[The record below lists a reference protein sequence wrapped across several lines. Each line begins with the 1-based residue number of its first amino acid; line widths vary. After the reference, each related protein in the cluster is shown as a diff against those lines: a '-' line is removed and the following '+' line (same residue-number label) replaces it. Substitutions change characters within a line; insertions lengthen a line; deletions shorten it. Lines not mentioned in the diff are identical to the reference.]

1 MGGAE
6 QHARPLAGLVSRGAV
21 CDDTRVKRFFEN
33 EAGGGAGLS
42 RPRWAR
48 LAFILLV
55 WLLVGLFFSS
65 QIYFYFLG
73 TPKQMSLPS
82 ALAWQMIAVLGWAL
96 STPLVLMLARRYRFE
111 RQTWKRAALVHLL
124 AGTGLSVA
132 WAAFHV
138 LLDAYFSGADLTHY
152 EWRHLPR
159 LMFSM
164 LDKELLIYWIIVVV
178 SHAAD
183 YYQRYREGELRAS
196 QAQLQAL
203 KMQLHP
209 HFLFNALH
217 SISALV
223 HSDPD
228 AADKMIARLGDF
240 LRLTLDSA
248 AAQEV
253 PLRQEL
259 EFLNCYLDIERTR
272 FRDRLTTEIHADSQV
287 LDCVVPNLILQ
298 PIVENAIRHGVS
310 QRAAHG
316 HVEVRASRAGD
327 ALRLEVRDNG
337 RGLPEGVE
345 AGRAKQGGGVGLANT
360 RARLQQLYG
369 NSYHFE
375 ISNVP
380 TGGAIVTLELPLH
393 GATSEPPAE
402 AGAEHAPPSAE
413 PRAAGARGP
422 VSSRA

>member
-1 MGGAE
+1 
-6 QHARPLAGLVSRGAV
+6 
-21 CDDTRVKRFFEN
+21 VKKFFEG
-33 EAGGGAGLS
+33 EAEGGAG
-42 RPRWAR
+42 RGRQRWAR
-48 LAFILLV
+48 LAFIVLV
-55 WLLVGLFFSS
+55 WVLVGLFFSS

-73 TPKQMSLPS
+73 TPRQMTMPR
-82 ALAWQMIAVLGWAL
+82 ALAWQMSAVFIFAI
-96 STPLVLMLARRYRFE
+96 STPLVLWLARRYRFE
-111 RQTWKRAALVHLL
+111 RQTWPRAVLAHLL
-124 AGTGLSVA
+124 AGTALCAA
-132 WAAFHV
+132 WSAFHIV
-138 LLDAYFSGADLTHY
+138 IDYYFSGSYANLR
-152 EWRHLPR
+152 WGNLPR
-159 LMFSM
+159 LIFAN
-164 LDKELLIYWIIVVV
+164 LDKELLVYWIIVVI

-217 SISALV
+217 SISSLV

-272 FRDRLTTEIHADSQV
+272 FRDRLTTEIHADPQV

-310 QRAAHG
+310 QRAARG
-316 HVEVRASRAGD
+316 HVEVRASRAGQS
-327 ALRLEVRDNG
+327 LRLEVRDNG
-337 RGLPEGVE
+337 RGLPEGAE
-345 AGRAKQGGGVGLANT
+345 GTRGKQGGGVGLANT

-369 NSYHFE
+369 GAYRFE
-375 ISNVP
+375 LSNAP
-380 TGGAIVTLELPLH
+380 AGGAVVTLELPLH
-393 GATSEPPAE
+393 GSPHETEPPAE
-402 AGAEHAPPSAE
+402 HAPLPDK
-413 PRAAGARGP
+413 PRAAGARGAL
-422 VSSRA
+422 SSRA

>member
-1 MGGAE
+1 V
-6 QHARPLAGLVSRGAV
+6 Q
-21 CDDTRVKRFFEN
+21 RFFEA

-42 RPRWAR
+42 RQRWAR
-48 LAFILLV
+48 LAFITLV
-55 WLLVGLFFSS
+55 WALVGLFFSS
-65 QIYFYFLG
+65 QIYFYWLG
-73 TPKQMSLPS
+73 TPKQMSLPRS
-82 ALAWQMIAVLGWAL
+82 LAWQMSAVVIFAL
-96 STPLVLMLARRYRFE
+96 STPLVLLLARRYRVE
-111 RQTWKRAALVHLL
+111 RQTWRRAVPVHLL
-124 AGTGLSVA
+124 AGTLISAV
-132 WAAFHV
+132 WAAYHIV
-138 LLDAYFSGADLTHY
+138 LDVYFNGDFAKFPWGNLARIVFVNID
-152 EWRHLPR
+152 R
-159 LMFSM
+159 
-164 LDKELLIYWIIVVV
+164 ELLIYWIVVVV

-223 HSDPD
+223 HADPD

-272 FRDRLTTEIHADSQV
+272 FRDRLTTRIEAEPQV

-316 HVEVRASRAGD
+316 HVEVRASRAGG

-337 RGLPEGVE
+337 RGLPEGAEVC
-345 AGRAKQGGGVGLANT
+345 RANQGGGGVGLANT

-369 NSYHFE
+369 GAYRFDL
-375 ISNVP
+375 SNAAE
-380 TGGAIVTLELPLH
+380 GGAVVTLEIPIH
-393 GATSEPPAE
+393 GLLAEPPAE
-402 AGAEHAPPSAE
+402 AVAEQAHAHGKARPAE
-413 PRAAGARGP
+413 ARGP

>member
-1 MGGAE
+1 M
-6 QHARPLAGLVSRGAV
+6 
-21 CDDTRVKRFFEN
+21 KNFFER
-33 EAGGGAGLS
+33 EAGGDAGLS
-42 RPRWAR
+42 RQRWAR
-48 LAFILLV
+48 LAFPLLV
-55 WLLVGLFFSS
+55 WVLVGLFFSS
-65 QIYFYFLG
+65 QLYFYFLG

-82 ALAWQMIAVLGWAL
+82 VLAWQMSAVFIFAL
-96 STPLVLMLARRYRFE
+96 STPLVLLLARRYRVARE
-111 RQTWKRAALVHLL
+111 TWRRAVPVHLL
-124 AGTGLSVA
+124 AGVGISAV
-132 WAAFHV
+132 WAAFHIV
-138 LLDAYFSGADLTHY
+138 IDSYFSGANFANY
-152 EWRHLPR
+152 RWGNLPR
-159 LMFSM
+159 LIFVN
-164 LDKELLIYWIIVVV
+164 LDKELLVYWIIVVI

-217 SISALV
+217 SISSLV
-223 HSDPD
+223 HSDPE

-253 PLRQEL
+253 TLRQEL

-272 FRDRLTTEIHADSQV
+272 FRDRLTTHIDADPQV

-316 HVEVRASRAGD
+316 HVEVRAARAGQT
-327 ALRLEVRDNG
+327 LRLEVRDNG
-337 RGLPEGVE
+337 RGLPEGAE
-345 AGRAKQGGGVGLANT
+345 ACRAKQGGGGVGLANT

-369 NSYHFE
+369 GAFRFE
-375 ISNVP
+375 LQNAP
-380 TGGAIVTLELPLH
+380 AGGAVVTLEIPLREEEL
-393 GATSEPPAE
+393 TPAE
-402 AGAEHAPPSAE
+402 ASVAPVGGASRE
-413 PRAAGARGP
+413 P
-422 VSSRA
+422 VFSK

>member
-1 MGGAE
+1 MLTYGAI
-6 QHARPLAGLVSRGAV
+6 LGVG
-21 CDDTRVKRFFEN
+21 
-33 EAGGGAGLS
+33 
-42 RPRWAR
+42 
-48 LAFILLV
+48 LAF
-55 WLLVGLFFSS
+55 S
-65 QIYFYFLG
+65 YY
-73 TPKQMSLPS
+73 
-82 ALAWQMIAVLGWAL
+82 
-96 STPLVLMLARRYRFE
+96 ARFRE
-111 RQTWKRAALVHLL
+111 R
-124 AGTGLSVA
+124 
-132 WAAFHV
+132 
-138 LLDAYFSGADLTHY
+138 
-152 EWRHLPR
+152 E
-159 LMFSM
+159 M
-164 LDKELLIYWIIVVV
+164 
-178 SHAAD
+178 
-183 YYQRYREGELRAS
+183 RAS
-196 QAQLQAL
+196 QLEAQLAQAQLQAL

-240 LRLTLDSA
+240 LRLTLENS

-272 FRDRLTTEIHADSQV
+272 FRDRLTTQIEADPQL

-337 RGLPEGVE
+337 RGLPEGAEVC
-345 AGRAKQGGGVGLANT
+345 RANQGGGVGLANT

-369 NSYHFE
+369 GAYRFD
-375 ISNVP
+375 ISNAP
-380 TGGAIVTLELPLH
+380 AGGAVVTLEIPLH
-393 GATSEPPAE
+393 GSTAEPGRAASLGLE
-402 AGAEHAPPSAE
+402 AGAHAA
-413 PRAAGARGP
+413 
-422 VSSRA
+422 

>member
-1 MGGAE
+1 VRRLFDTGA
-6 QHARPLAGLVSRGAV
+6 S
-21 CDDTRVKRFFEN
+21 
-33 EAGGGAGLS
+33 GGAGAGGQS
-42 RPRWAR
+42 WAR
-48 LAFILLV
+48 LAFLWGV
-55 WLLVGLFFSS
+55 WALVGLFFSS
-65 QIYFYFLG
+65 QVYFYSYG
-73 TPKQMSLPS
+73 TSKQTSLPH
-82 ALAWQMIAVLGWAL
+82 ALAWQMSAVVINAL
-96 STPLVLMLARRYRFE
+96 FTPLVLRLARRYRVE
-111 RQTWKRAALVHLL
+111 RQTWRRTLPLHLFAGAAFAAACTTYHIVLDFGFAGNFAALTL
-124 AGTGLSVA
+124 A
-132 WAAFHV
+132 
-138 LLDAYFSGADLTHY
+138 
-152 EWRHLPR
+152 RLPR
-159 LMFSM
+159 LVFANV
-164 LDKELLIYWIIVVV
+164 DRNLLIYAIIVVI

-223 HSDPD
+223 HTDPD

-272 FRDRLTTEIHADSQV
+272 FRDRLTTEIHADPQV
-287 LDCVVPNLILQ
+287 LDCRVPNLILQ

-310 QRAAHG
+310 QRSARG
-316 HVEVRASRAGD
+316 HVEVHASRAGRS
-327 ALRLEVRDNG
+327 LRLEVRDNG
-337 RGLPEGVE
+337 RGLPEGAE
-345 AGRAKQGGGVGLANT
+345 GPRGKQGGGVGLANT

-369 NSYHFE
+369 GDYRFE
-375 ISNVP
+375 LQNAP
-380 TGGAIVTLELPLH
+380 AGGAVVTLELPLH
-393 GATSEPPAE
+393 GSPHETEPPAAPDAE
-402 AGAEHAPPSAE
+402 RPHAGAT
-413 PRAAGARGP
+413 PRAAEARGP

>member
-1 MGGAE
+1 ME
-6 QHARPLAGLVSRGAV
+6 KS
-21 CDDTRVKRFFEN
+21 FESG
-33 EAGGGAGLS
+33 EGGGAGLS
-42 RPRWAR
+42 RQRWAR

-55 WLLVGLFFSS
+55 WVLVGLFFAS
-65 QIYFYFLG
+65 QLYFYFLG

-82 ALAWQMIAVLGWAL
+82 VLAWQMSAVLIFAL
-96 STPLVLMLARRYRFE
+96 STPLVLLLARRYRVE
-111 RQTWKRAALVHLL
+111 RQTWRRAVPVHLL
-124 AGTGLSVA
+124 AGTVISAA
-132 WAAFHV
+132 WAAFHIV
-138 LLDAYFSGADLTHY
+138 LDASFSGTLAGFK
-152 EWRHLPR
+152 WGNLPK
-159 LMFSM
+159 LIFVN
-164 LDKELLIYWIIVVV
+164 LDRELLVYWIIVVI
-178 SHAAD
+178 SHATD

-228 AADKMIARLGDF
+228 AADKMIAKLGDF
-240 LRLTLDSA
+240 LRLTLDTS

-272 FRDRLTTEIHADSQV
+272 FRDRLTTQIEADPQL

-337 RGLPEGVE
+337 RGLPEGAE
-345 AGRAKQGGGVGLANT
+345 ASRAKQGGGGVGLANT

-369 NSYHFE
+369 GAYRFDIANA
-375 ISNVP
+375 P
-380 TGGAIVTLELPLH
+380 AGGAVVTLEIPMH
-393 GATSEPPAE
+393 GTTAEPAAE
-402 AGAEHAPPSAE
+402 AGAEQAPPTAK
-413 PRAAGARGP
+413 PRAREARGP
-422 VSSRA
+422 ISSRA

>member
-1 MGGAE
+1 MNKLFEGEAE
-6 QHARPLAGLVSRGAV
+6 GV
-21 CDDTRVKRFFEN
+21 
-33 EAGGGAGLS
+33 AGLS
-42 RPRWAR
+42 RQRWAR

-55 WLLVGLFFSS
+55 WVLVGLFFAS

-73 TPKQMSLPS
+73 TPKQMTFPS
-82 ALAWQMIAVLGWAL
+82 ALAWQMSAVVIFAV
-96 STPLVLMLARRYRFE
+96 STPLVLRLARRYRFE
-111 RQTWKRAALVHLL
+111 RHTWKRAVFVHLL
-124 AGTGLSVA
+124 AGTGIAAV

-138 LLDAYFSGADLTHY
+138 VLDSYFSGGNLAHY
-152 EWRHLPR
+152 KWGNLPR
-159 LMFSM
+159 LIFAN
-164 LDKELLIYWIIVVV
+164 LDHRLLVYWIIVVI

-272 FRDRLTTEIHADSQV
+272 FRDRLTTEIHADPQV

-316 HVEVRASRAGD
+316 HVEVRASRAGQS
-327 ALRLEVRDNG
+327 LRLEVRDNG
-337 RGLPEGVE
+337 RGLPEGAE
-345 AGRAKQGGGVGLANT
+345 AGRSKQGGVGLANT
-360 RARLQQLYG
+360 RARLEQLYG
-369 NSYHFE
+369 AAYRFE
-375 ISNVP
+375 LHNRP
-380 TGGAIVTLELPLH
+380 EGGTLVTL
-393 GATSEPPAE
+393 TIPAKANDE
-402 AGAEHAPPSAE
+402 
-413 PRAAGARGP
+413 RGTMNE
-422 VSSRA
+422 

>member
-1 MGGAE
+1 M
-6 QHARPLAGLVSRGAV
+6 L
-21 CDDTRVKRFFEN
+21 FESGT
-33 EAGGGAGLS
+33 EGGAGLS
-42 RPRWAR
+42 RQRWAR

-55 WLLVGLFFSS
+55 WFLVGLFFSS

-82 ALAWQMIAVLGWAL
+82 ALAWQMSAVVIFAL
-96 STPLVLMLARRYRFE
+96 STPLVLWLARRYRVE
-111 RQTWKRAALVHLL
+111 RQSWKRAVPVHLL
-124 AGTGLSVA
+124 AGTVICST
-132 WAAFHV
+132 WAAYHII
-138 LLDAYFSGADLTHY
+138 LDSYFSGANFADY
-152 EWRHLPR
+152 KWGNLPR
-159 LMFSM
+159 LIFIN
-164 LDKELLIYWIIVVV
+164 LDRELLVYWIIVVV
-178 SHAAD
+178 SHAVG

-217 SISALV
+217 SISSLV
-223 HSDPD
+223 HTDPE

-272 FRDRLTTEIHADSQV
+272 FRDRLTTEIHADPQV

-316 HVEVRASRAGD
+316 HVEVRAARAGQS
-327 ALRLEVRDNG
+327 LRLEVRDNG
-337 RGLPEGVE
+337 RGLPEG
-345 AGRAKQGGGVGLANT
+345 ATTGRAKPGGVGLANT

-369 NSYHFE
+369 GNYRFE
-375 ISNVP
+375 LQNAP
-380 TGGAIVTLELPLH
+380 EGGAVVTLELPLH
-393 GATSEPPAE
+393 GSPHETEPPAE
-402 AGAEHAPPSAE
+402 HVPALDAAAGKS
-413 PRAAGARGP
+413 RAAGARGAL
-422 VSSRA
+422 SSRA

>member
-1 MGGAE
+1 
-6 QHARPLAGLVSRGAV
+6 
-21 CDDTRVKRFFEN
+21 VKRFFET
-33 EAGGGAGLS
+33 ESWGGGGGLS
-42 RPRWAR
+42 RQRWAR

-65 QIYFYFLG
+65 QLYFYLLG
-73 TPKQMSLPS
+73 TPKQISFPR
-82 ALAWQMIAVLGWAL
+82 AFAWQMTAVVIFAI
-96 STPLVLMLARRYRFE
+96 STPLVLLLARRYRFE
-111 RQTWKRAALVHLL
+111 RQRWPRAAAAHLL
-124 AGTGLSVA
+124 AGTVISAA
-132 WAAFHV
+132 WAAFHIV
-138 LLDAYFSGADLTHY
+138 IDSYFSGANFANY
-152 EWRHLPR
+152 KWGNLPR
-159 LMFSM
+159 LIFAT
-164 LDKELLIYWIIVVV
+164 LDKELLVYWIVVV
-178 SHAAD
+178 ISHAAD

-217 SISALV
+217 SISSLV

-272 FRDRLTTEIHADSQV
+272 FRDRLTTEIHADPQA

-310 QRAAHG
+310 QRAASG
-316 HVEVRASRAGD
+316 HVEVRAARSGD
-327 ALRLEVRDNG
+327 SLRLEVRDNG
-337 RGLPEGVE
+337 RGLPEGAE
-345 AGRAKQGGGVGLANT
+345 AGRAKQGGVGLANT

-369 NSYHFE
+369 GAYRFE
-375 ISNVP
+375 LQNAP
-380 TGGAIVTLELPLH
+380 TGGAVVTLEIPFRE
-393 GATSEPPAE
+393 ADPPPPAD
-402 AGAEHAPPSAE
+402 AL
-413 PRAAGARGP
+413 GARVGGARREP
-422 VSSRA
+422 AFIK

>member
-1 MGGAE
+1 
-6 QHARPLAGLVSRGAV
+6 
-21 CDDTRVKRFFEN
+21 VKKLSETG
-33 EAGGGAGLS
+33 AGGGAGFG
-42 RPRWAR
+42 RQRGAR

-55 WLLVGLFFSS
+55 WALVGLFFSS

-73 TPKQMSLPS
+73 TRRQMSLPS
-82 ALAWQMIAVLGWAL
+82 ALGWQMTAVVIFAL
-96 STPLVLMLARRYRFE
+96 STPLVLWLARRYRFE
-111 RQTWKRAALVHLL
+111 RQTWKRAIPVHLL
-124 AGTGLSVA
+124 AGTLISAV
-132 WAAFHV
+132 WAAFHIV
-138 LLDAYFSGADLTHY
+138 LDTYVNGDFGKFPWANLHRIVFLNLD
-152 EWRHLPR
+152 R
-159 LMFSM
+159 
-164 LDKELLIYWIIVVV
+164 ELLVYWIIVVV

-253 PLRQEL
+253 TLKQEL

-272 FRDRLTTEIHADSQV
+272 FRDRLTTQIDADPQV

-316 HVEVRASRAGD
+316 HVGVRAARAGD
-327 ALRLEVRDNG
+327 SLRLEVRDNG
-337 RGLPEGVE
+337 RGLPEGAE
-345 AGRAKQGGGVGLANT
+345 AGRSKQGCGGVGLANT

-369 NSYHFE
+369 GAFRFE
-375 ISNVP
+375 LQNAP
-380 TGGAIVTLELPLH
+380 EGGVVVTLEIPLH
-393 GATSEPPAE
+393 GSPHVTETPAE
-402 AGAEHAPPSAE
+402 AGVEHTPPDAAAPGKPRPAE
-413 PRAAGARGP
+413 PRVGL
-422 VSSRA
+422 SSRA

>member
-1 MGGAE
+1 
-6 QHARPLAGLVSRGAV
+6 
-21 CDDTRVKRFFEN
+21 
-33 EAGGGAGLS
+33 
-42 RPRWAR
+42 
-48 LAFILLV
+48 
-55 WLLVGLFFSS
+55 
-65 QIYFYFLG
+65 
-73 TPKQMSLPS
+73 
-82 ALAWQMIAVLGWAL
+82 
-96 STPLVLMLARRYRFE
+96 E
-111 RQTWKRAALVHLL
+111 RQTWKRAAPVHLL
-124 AGTGLSVA
+124 AGTLISAV

-138 LLDAYFSGADLTHY
+138 VIDSYFSGGNLAHY
-152 EWRHLPR
+152 KWGNLPR
-159 LMFSM
+159 LVFAN
-164 LDKELLIYWIIVVV
+164 LDHRLLVYWIIVVI

-217 SISALV
+217 SVSALI
-223 HSDPD
+223 HADPD

-253 PLRQEL
+253 TLKQEL

-272 FRDRLTTEIHADSQV
+272 FRDRLTTHIDADPQV

-316 HVEVRASRAGD
+316 HVEVRAERAGD
-327 ALRLEVRDNG
+327 RLRLEVRDNG
-337 RGLPEGVE
+337 RGLPEGAE
-345 AGRAKQGGGVGLANT
+345 ACRAKQGGVGLANT

-369 NSYHFE
+369 GDFRFE
-375 ISNVP
+375 LRNAP
-380 TGGAIVTLELPLH
+380 AGGVVVTLEIPLRED
-393 GATSEPPAE
+393 GLTP
-402 AGAEHAPPSAE
+402 AGASAARETRASRE
-413 PRAAGARGP
+413 P
-422 VSSRA
+422 VFSK

>member
-1 MGGAE
+1 MW
-6 QHARPLAGLVSRGAV
+6 
-21 CDDTRVKRFFEN
+21 FEN
-33 EAGGGAGLS
+33 EAWNNAGLS

-55 WLLVGLFFSS
+55 WVLVGLFFSS
-65 QIYFYFLG
+65 QLYFYFLG
-73 TPKQMSLPS
+73 TPKQLTFPR
-82 ALAWQMIAVLGWAL
+82 ALAWQMSAL
-96 STPLVLMLARRYRFE
+96 LINALTTPLVLLLARRYRFE
-111 RQTWKRAALVHLL
+111 RQTWPRAVLVHLL
-124 AGTGLSVA
+124 AGIGICSV
-132 WAAFHV
+132 WAAYHV
-138 LLDAYFSGADLTHY
+138 VLDSYFSGNLANY
-152 EWRHLPR
+152 RWGNLPR
-159 LMFSM
+159 LIFVN
-164 LDKELLIYWIIVVV
+164 LDRELLVYWIIVVI

-217 SISALV
+217 SVSALV

-253 PLRQEL
+253 TLKQEL

-272 FRDRLTTEIHADSQV
+272 FRDRLTTQIEADPQV

-310 QRAAHG
+310 QRATHG

-327 ALRLEVRDNG
+327 SLRLEVRDNG
-337 RGLPEGVE
+337 RGLPEGAE
-345 AGRAKQGGGVGLANT
+345 ANRAKQGGGVGLANT

-369 NSYHFE
+369 GNYRFE
-375 ISNVP
+375 LSNAP
-380 TGGAIVTLELPLH
+380 GGGAVVTLEIPMH
-393 GATSEPPAE
+393 GSPAE
-402 AGAEHAPPSAE
+402 PASSAASSIELSQSPDAAPGKARPAK
-413 PRAAGARGP
+413 ARGAL
-422 VSSRA
+422 SSRA

>member
-1 MGGAE
+1 M
-6 QHARPLAGLVSRGAV
+6 RGL
-21 CDDTRVKRFFEN
+21 FESD
-33 EAGGGAGLS
+33 AAAGAGFG
-42 RPRWAR
+42 RQRWAR
-48 LAFILLV
+48 LAFIALV
-55 WLLVGLFFSS
+55 WTLVGLFFSS

-82 ALAWQMIAVLGWAL
+82 AVAWQMTAVVINAL
-96 STPLVLMLARRYRFE
+96 STPLVLWLARRYRVE
-111 RQTWKRAALVHLL
+111 RQTWKRSVPVHLL
-124 AGTGLSVA
+124 AGFVICAA
-132 WAAFHV
+132 WAAYHI
-138 LLDAYFSGADLTHY
+138 LLDVYFNGHLDKF
-152 EWRHLPR
+152 EWRNLHRIVFLNIDR
-159 LMFSM
+159 
-164 LDKELLIYWIIVVV
+164 ELLVYWIIVVV
-178 SHAAD
+178 SHAIG

-253 PLRQEL
+253 ALRQEL

-272 FRDRLTTEIHADSQV
+272 FRDRLTTEIDADPQV

-310 QRAAHG
+310 QRAASG
-316 HVEVRASRAGD
+316 HVGVRASRAGQL
-327 ALRLEVRDNG
+327 LRLEVRDNG
-337 RGLPEGVE
+337 RGLPEGAEVC
-345 AGRAKQGGGVGLANT
+345 RANQGGGGVGLANT

-369 NSYHFE
+369 GAYRFE
-375 ISNVP
+375 LSNAP
-380 TGGAIVTLELPLH
+380 EGGAVVTLEIPMH
-393 GATSEPPAE
+393 GSPHETEPPAE
-402 AGAEHAPPSAE
+402 AGAAHAPLN
-413 PRAAGARGP
+413 PRAHGARRAL
-422 VSSRA
+422 SSRA

>member
-1 MGGAE
+1 
-6 QHARPLAGLVSRGAV
+6 
-21 CDDTRVKRFFEN
+21 VKRFFEN
-33 EAGGGAGLS
+33 EEGGGAGLS
-42 RPRWAR
+42 RQRWAR
-48 LAFILLV
+48 FAFILLV
-55 WLLVGLFFSS
+55 WGLVGLFFSS
-65 QIYFYFLG
+65 QVYFYWLG
-73 TPKQMSLPS
+73 TPKEMSLPRS
-82 ALAWQMIAVLGWAL
+82 LAWQMTAVVIFAV
-96 STPLVLMLARRYRFE
+96 STPLVLMLARRYRVD
-111 RQTWKRAALVHLL
+111 RQTWKRAVPVHLL
-124 AGTGLSVA
+124 AGTLVSAV
-132 WAAFHV
+132 WAAYHIV
-138 LLDAYFSGADLTHY
+138 LDVYFNGNLARF
-152 EWRHLPR
+152 EWNNLPR
-159 LMFSM
+159 IVFINI
-164 LDKELLIYWIIVVV
+164 DRELLIYWIVVVV

-272 FRDRLTTEIHADSQV
+272 FRDRLTTQIEADPQV

-316 HVEVRASRAGD
+316 HVEVHAVRAGNV
-327 ALRLEVRDNG
+327 LRLEVRDNG
-337 RGLPEGVE
+337 RGLPEGIE
-345 AGRAKQGGGVGLANT
+345 PGRANQGCGGVGLANT

-369 NSYHFE
+369 GAYRFDL
-375 ISNVP
+375 SNAP
-380 TGGAIVTLELPLH
+380 DGGAVVTLELPLH
-393 GATSEPPAE
+393 GPTPAPPA
-402 AGAEHAPPSAE
+402 ASGAAPAPVSGKARPAE
-413 PRAAGARGP
+413 ARGP